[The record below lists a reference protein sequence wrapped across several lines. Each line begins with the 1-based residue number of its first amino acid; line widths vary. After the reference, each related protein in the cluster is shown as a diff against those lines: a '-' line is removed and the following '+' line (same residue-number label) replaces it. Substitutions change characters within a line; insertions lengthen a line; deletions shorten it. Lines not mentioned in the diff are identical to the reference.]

1 MFHSPKPCREHRCLT
16 TGWLWFSIKFLIWT
30 FSISPQ
36 NEHLFC
42 IIPLNNCCRMWQRF
56 WSTPTMSCPAD
67 RGSQSC
73 VVLYFLLP
81 TMHLLF
87 PIRIFRIWWPTG
99 NIKFTHNLRPNYD
112 TAEKKV
118 ISPRKITVWDAN
130 VTEHGVEG
138 KAGEERGTKLER
150 TEERKSKTSPIKI
163 GRMN

>member
-16 TGWLWFSIKFLIWT
+16 TGSLWFSIKFLIWT
-30 FSISPQ
+30 FSMSPQ

-112 TAEKKV
+112 MAEEKAV
-118 ISPRKITVWDAN
+118 SPRKISLVCQRHQAWRWR
-130 VTEHGVEG
+130 EG
-138 KAGEERGTKLER
+138 RGRERNKTGENRREK
-150 TEERKSKTSPIKI
+150 KQ
-163 GRMN
+163 NFAH

>member
-16 TGWLWFSIKFLIWT
+16 TESLWFSIKFLIWT

-67 RGSQSC
+67 RGSESC

-87 PIRIFRIWWPTG
+87 PIRIFRIWWPTR

-112 TAEKKV
+112 MAEEKAV
-118 ISPRKITVWDAN
+118 SPRKISLVCQRHQAWRWR
-130 VTEHGVEG
+130 EG
-138 KAGEERGTKLER
+138 RGRERNKTGEKRREK
-150 TEERKSKTSPIKI
+150 KQ
-163 GRMN
+163 NFAH